1 MDRYTLISREPVLQ
15 NQWYKIYLDKLS
27 VVGKVL
33 EQDYFFIDFFN
44 DSVAVIIENE
54 NEEVLFVSAYRYFE

>member
-54 NEEVLFVSAYRYFE
+54 N